1 MPSRRKSDPLALPGL
16 PDADIER
23 ALSEYVGRS
32 LRPSSGSVAVAYAA
46 GIARLTG
53 HVSSAAQST
62 AVEDLVRWHDRV
74 ERVVNALEVVPQEA
88 AVQPTPRPT

>member
-1 MPSRRKSDPLALPGL
+1 MPSSRESDLSALAGV
-16 PDADIER
+16 PDTDVER
-23 ALSEYVGRS
+23 ALNDYVGRS
-32 LRPSSGSVAVAYAA
+32 LRPSSGSVTVAYVA
-46 GIARLTG
+46 GVAQLTG
-53 HVSSAAQST
+53 HVSSSAQST